1 MLQNKLHAFV
11 ARFSEA
17 LESNGPYYDVTSLC
31 CKPFFQPRD
40 LKGSVGMKY
49 GRKLVGN
56 FFLVS
61 HTGFQLFL

>member
-11 ARFSEA
+11 ARFTEA

-40 LKGSVGMKY
+40 LKGGVGVKY
-49 GRKLVGN
+49 GRKFN
-56 FFLVS
+56 FFIVS